1 METTEQYLQ
10 KHLVLDQDGTARTAF
25 YNLAVYKNI
34 QAARIAIEYYQ
45 KSAAFIDANG
55 NEVMMYNINRRHI
68 IFSKFLLK
76 INYTKITSCGN

>member
-1 METTEQYLQ
+1 METTKQYLQ

-55 NEVMMYNINRRHI
+55 NEAFFLGNTVIS
-68 IFSKFLLK
+68 FS
-76 INYTKITSCGN
+76 G